1 MPVEV
6 ISIISNIDL
15 KPLGGRAI
23 DSAMRLGADMAE
35 VYLTNNRELMVE
47 VRDGRVETIKLA
59 EERGLGLRLIK
70 GNRVGFAFTSDLSR
84 GAVEEIPAQALSNAS
99 RSAGDGYRLMPGPAP
114 SYPRLNLFDS
124 TIIDT
129 SVEEK
134 IDLARDMERSARE
147 YDSRVKIIE
156 GSTYTDAETEVIL
169 MNSLGVDLSFR
180 GAYCGIYIALV
191 AVEGEESQTGFALK
205 YGVRYKDLDA
215 GYTGREAAMRAVR
228 MLNARTAPSQ
238 TLPVVFDPYVA
249 TGFLGLLAPA
259 LTAEAVQKGRSLF
272 AGKTGQKVA
281 SDSINIIDDGSMA
294 GGIASSPFDGEGV
307 PTSKTQLITG
317 GILEGFMHNTY
328 TAAKDGVKSTG
339 NGVRES
345 YKSTPEVGSTNFY
358 IDSGN
363 TSPAEIIQGIEK
375 GFFVTEVLG
384 MHTANPISGDFSLG
398 ASGIMIEGGR
408 LTFPVRGVALAGN
421 IIDLLKK
428 VENIGNDLTFFGGM
442 GSPTLLIGGLALSG
456 H

>member
-1 MPVEV
+1 
-6 ISIISNIDL
+6 
-15 KPLGGRAI
+15 
-23 DSAMRLGADMAE
+23 
-35 VYLTNNRELMVE
+35 
-47 VRDGRVETIKLA
+47 RV
-59 EERGLGLRLIK
+59 
-70 GNRVGFAFTSDLSR
+70 
-84 GAVEEIPAQALSNAS
+84 
-99 RSAGDGYRLMPGPAP
+99 MPGPAP
-114 SYPRLNLFDS
+114 SYPDLDLYDS

-134 IDLARDMERSARE
+134 IELARNMEKAARG

-156 GSTYTDAETEVIL
+156 GSTYTDAETEVTL
-169 MNSLGVDLSFR
+169 MNSLGVDLSFK

-205 YGVRYKDLDA
+205 YGVRYNDLDA
-215 GYTGREAAMRAVR
+215 GSTGREAAMRAVR
-228 MLNARTAPSQ
+228 MLGARSVPSQ
-238 TLPVVFDPYVA
+238 TLPVVFEPYVA

-272 AGKTGQKVA
+272 AGKLGQKVA
-281 SDSINIIDDGSMA
+281 SGRVNIIDDGSLA

-307 PTSKTQLITG
+307 PTSKTQLIAG
-317 GILEGFMHNTY
+317 GLLEGFMHNTY

-339 NGVRES
+339 NGVRGS
-345 YKSTPEVGSTNFY
+345 YKSTPEVGSTNLY
-358 IDSGN
+358 IDKGD
-363 TSPAEIIQGIEK
+363 TGPDDIIRDIEK
-375 GFFVTEVLG
+375 GFYVTEVLG

-398 ASGIMIEGGR
+398 ASGLMIEGGR

-421 IIDLLKK
+421 IIDVMKK
-428 VENIGNDLTFFGGM
+428 IERIGSDLTFFGGM